1 MPMGPG
7 FDPRKIILGAAGFAV
22 AVALLV
28 IFLGYRYDLETDR
41 IVAEGRLAQ
50 GAFLR
55 LETGSCSGDEGCES
69 DRVYVSYQVD
79 GATYQASMFV
89 TRAGRSEAIFR
100 PEIIRV
106 PRLGAER
113 PWQVV
118 YLPSDP
124 SVSRLRADISKSGI
138 AVYGTAGMFLF
149 VALFF
154 AAVAWFGFS
163 PRNRGAG

>member
-1 MPMGPG
+1 MAMS
-7 FDPRKIILGAAGFAV
+7 FDPRKIILGTAAFAA

-50 GAFLR
+50 GDFLR
-55 LETGSCSGDEGCES
+55 RETGSCSGNEGCES
-69 DRVYVSYQVD
+69 DQVYVSYQVD

-89 TRAGRSEAIFR
+89 PRAGRSEAIFR
-100 PEIIRV
+100 PEVIRI
-106 PRLGAER
+106 PRLGEER
-113 PWQVV
+113 PYQVV

-124 SVSRLRADISKSGI
+124 SVARLREDISKSDI

-154 AAVAWFGFS
+154 AAGAWFAF
-163 PRNRGAG
+163 PRKGRDGG